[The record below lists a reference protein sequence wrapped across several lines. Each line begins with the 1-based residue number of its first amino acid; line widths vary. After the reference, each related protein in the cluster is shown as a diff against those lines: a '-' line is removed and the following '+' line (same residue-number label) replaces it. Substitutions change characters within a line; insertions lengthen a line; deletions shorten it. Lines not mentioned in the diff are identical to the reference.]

1 MGRRSQFQNQVL
13 HIISFK
19 AIILEGSG
27 GNQREKKS
35 KQCPNSHNNS
45 KIPLSHLN
53 NSYNSHKTLHDLPTG
68 LISSTMATLAFTLF
82 LPQPTLASGTLFLL
96 VPRSK
101 MLLPQILVQKVPSH
115 HLHPYWSKQHPS
127 SLRLPGPFRAE
138 VLSLDPTDMESS
150 IILCLGCGGRIPVHC
165 RMFSCHLVIRYQKHP
180 LPSMTTKNA
189 SSSHCQIPPRV
200 TL

>member
-1 MGRRSQFQNQVL
+1 MLSVSEPSSSYYRFQGHNSV
-13 HIISFK
+13 
-19 AIILEGSG
+19 GVG
-27 GNQREKKS
+27 GKSKGKKS

-53 NSYNSHKTLHDLPTG
+53 NSYNSHKTLHDLPTR
-68 LISSTMATLAFTLF
+68 LISPTMATLAFTLF

-96 VPRSK
+96 VPHPK
-101 MLLPQILVQKVPSH
+101 MLLPQILVQKALSH
-115 HLHPYWSKQHPS
+115 HLHPYWSKHHPS

-138 VLSLDPTDMESS
+138 VLSLDSTDIDSS
-150 IILCLGCGGRIPVHC
+150 ISLCLGCGGRIPVRC
-165 RMFSCHLVIRYQKHP
+165 RIFSCPLLIRYQKHP

-189 SSSHCQIPPRV
+189 SSHCQIPPRV